1 LGLPFGT
8 FFFLNN
14 GIHKWILIPY
24 YGGLVQDGVPVRS
37 TNEMGKY

>member
-1 LGLPFGT
+1 
-8 FFFLNN
+8 LNN

-24 YGGLVQDGVPVRS
+24 YGELALDGVPVRS